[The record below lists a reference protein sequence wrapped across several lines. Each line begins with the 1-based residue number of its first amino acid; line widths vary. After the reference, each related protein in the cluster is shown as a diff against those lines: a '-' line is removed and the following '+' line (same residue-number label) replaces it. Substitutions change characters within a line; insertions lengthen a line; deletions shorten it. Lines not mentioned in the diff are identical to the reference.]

1 MILGVLFVFCRLPK
15 GKYIKFIYNL
25 MDYGTNMRVGHVAGI
40 IISGVVWLAIG
51 CLLTFK
57 GVFLAVG
64 SILSFQATSHPL
76 VAFFN
81 QFFQHIE
88 RSVTCLVFIAI
99 VVGMIKGRFVLAKT
113 VNRFVKRILLI
124 PSPLG
129 FKDLFPWQYLM
140 LIGSMMC
147 IGMLLRFLP
156 ISRDIKAFIDLAVGS
171 ALINGAFL
179 YFKQASMLKVEFSRK
194 KK

>member
-1 MILGVLFVFCRLPK
+1 
-15 GKYIKFIYNL
+15 
-25 MDYGTNMRVGHVAGI
+25 MRVGHIAGI
-40 IISGVVWLAIG
+40 VISGSVWLVMG

-57 GVFLAVG
+57 GLFLAVG
-64 SILSFQATSHPL
+64 SILSFQVAEHPL

-81 QFFQHIE
+81 YFFAHIE
-88 RSVTCLVFIAI
+88 RSGTCLVFVAI
-99 VVGMIKGRFVLAKT
+99 IVGMIKGRFVLAKT
-113 VNRFVKRILLI
+113 VNRFVKRIVLT
-124 PSPLG
+124 PSPLK
-129 FKDLFPWQYLM
+129 FKDLFPWRYLM

-156 ISRDIKAFIDLAVGS
+156 IPKDVKAFIDLAIGS

-179 YFKQASMLKVEFSRK
+179 YFKQASMLKMEFARK